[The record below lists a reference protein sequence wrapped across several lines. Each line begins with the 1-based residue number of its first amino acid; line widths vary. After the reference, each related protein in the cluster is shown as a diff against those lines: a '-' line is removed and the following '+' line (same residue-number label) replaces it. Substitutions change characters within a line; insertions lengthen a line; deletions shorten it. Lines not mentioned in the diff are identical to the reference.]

1 MIPRPPRST
10 RLIHSFPTRRSS
22 DLGASQVGRDI
33 RERKRAEELQQ
44 LLIGELN
51 HRIKN
56 TLATVQS
63 IANQMARTHVR
74 PKDFAVSFAGRIG
87 SLAQAHGLLTQSSW
101 QSADIMPLVR
111 DQILLGGDE
120 DDRISCSG
128 PSVALE
134 PQAALHLA
142 LVLHELGTNARKYGA
157 LSVPGGRLA
166 VS

>member
-1 MIPRPPRST
+1 
-10 RLIHSFPTRRSS
+10 
-22 DLGASQVGRDI
+22 
-33 RERKRAEELQQ
+33 
-44 LLIGELN
+44 
-51 HRIKN
+51 
-56 TLATVQS
+56 
-63 IANQMARTHVR
+63 MARTHVR

-134 PQAALHLA
+134 PQAALHLRSEERR
-142 LVLHELGTNARKYGA
+142 VGKEC
-157 LSVPGGRLA
+157 
-166 VS
+166 VSTCRFRWSSDH

>member
-1 MIPRPPRST
+1 
-10 RLIHSFPTRRSS
+10 
-22 DLGASQVGRDI
+22 
-33 RERKRAEELQQ
+33 
-44 LLIGELN
+44 
-51 HRIKN
+51 
-56 TLATVQS
+56 
-63 IANQMARTHVR
+63 
-74 PKDFAVSFAGRIG
+74 
-87 SLAQAHGLLTQSSW
+87 
-101 QSADIMPLVR
+101 MPLVR

-166 VS
+166 VSWEVHSIGGFQLHLRWRESGGPPVSAPQDRKSTRLNSSH